1 MSYITEITYAEL
13 DWDPEEVSKNR
24 IQGIINRLG
33 WDSVFEATNDGVI
46 NVIDGVF
53 NVVALDN
60 MSELMS
66 ELAKAGVYGEIRL
79 SGEEA
84 YDFEAYELDGEE
96 AVHKTGHV
104 VWEEDEW

>member
-13 DWDPEEVSKNR
+13 DWDPEKVDKDE
-24 IQGIINRLG
+24 IQEIINRLG
-33 WDSVFEATNDGVI
+33 WGSVFEATEDGVMD
-46 NVIDGVF
+46 VIDGVF

-60 MSELMS
+60 MSELMN

-104 VWEEDEW
+104 VWEEDE

>member
-13 DWDPEEVSKNR
+13 DWNPEEVSKDE
-24 IQGIINRLG
+24 IQEIISRLG
-33 WDSVFEATNDGVI
+33 WDTVFEATEDGVMD
-46 NVIDGVF
+46 VIDGVF

-60 MSELMS
+60 MNELMS
-66 ELAKAGVYGEIRL
+66 GLAKAGVYGEIRL

-96 AVHKTGHV
+96 AVHKVGHV
-104 VWEEDEW
+104 IWEEDE

>member
-13 DWDPEEVSKNR
+13 DWDTEEVDKDK
-24 IQGIINRLG
+24 IQEIINRLG
-33 WDSVFEATNDGVI
+33 WDSVLEATDNGVI

-60 MSELMS
+60 MNELMN
-66 ELAKAGVYGEIRL
+66 ELAKAGVHGEIRL

-84 YDFEAYELDGEE
+84 YDFEAYELDGED
-96 AVHKTGHV
+96 AVHKVGHV
-104 VWEEDEW
+104 VWEEGE

>member
-13 DWDPEEVSKNR
+13 DWDPEEISKDR
-24 IQGIINRLG
+24 IQEIINKIG
-33 WDSVFEATNDGVI
+33 WDSVFEATENGVMD
-46 NVIDGVF
+46 VIDGVF
-53 NVVALDN
+53 NAVALDN
-60 MSELMS
+60 MGELMS

-84 YDFEAYELDGEE
+84 YDFEAYELDGDE

-104 VWEEDEW
+104 VWEEDE